1 MATNKSVSYIGN
13 NFFIS
18 LCCNILNKKIQN
30 ITVPSYNFKTMISK
44 NIILIIVSIAVISC
58 SGNEKKD
65 TQTIDNQTPE
75 VLQENRIEQK
85 VNSSL
90 YGSRYD
96 IVDELFKEAIKK
108 DSELSN
114 LMDNFYKL
122 NDEKKDS
129 TAEFLI
135 FKNKNSSYWQSSEY
149 LASSVSDSLIKI
161 QLLDFL
167 KTLKTSYL
175 EDISDHDTLL
185 IQIAKNSTKIE
196 DQLIALKLITT
207 YSMIMNYQN
216 NELPDISSIENFIST
231 QESILKTMKEKS
243 KIVK

>member
-1 MATNKSVSYIGN
+1 
-13 NFFIS
+13 
-18 LCCNILNKKIQN
+18 
-30 ITVPSYNFKTMISK
+30 
-44 NIILIIVSIAVISC
+44 
-58 SGNEKKD
+58 
-65 TQTIDNQTPE
+65 
-75 VLQENRIEQK
+75 
-85 VNSSL
+85 
-90 YGSRYD
+90 
-96 IVDELFKEAIKK
+96 
-108 DSELSN
+108 
-114 LMDNFYKL
+114 MDNFYKL

-175 EDISDHDTLL
+175 EDISNHDTLL

>member
-1 MATNKSVSYIGN
+1 MNS
-13 NFFIS
+13 
-18 LCCNILNKKIQN
+18 KI
-30 ITVPSYNFKTMISK
+30 
-44 NIILIIVSIAVISC
+44 IIFLIASIAITSC
-58 SGNEKKD
+58 STNDNTNNQITE
-65 TQTIDNQTPE
+65 NQTPE
-75 VLQENRIEQK
+75 VLQENRIEK
-85 VNSSL
+85 RVSSSF

-96 IVDELFKEAIKK
+96 IVNELFNEAVKK
-108 DSELSN
+108 DSDLST
-114 LMDNFYKL
+114 LMENYNNL

-135 FKNKNSSYWQSSEY
+135 FKSKNNSYWQSSEH